1 MSNPNTVTVYSPD
14 GEPFE
19 MSRVNARDLV
29 AHRKWSMSP
38 MTAVETVLVQAEA
51 TSETVVAPEII
62 TQAVVADGEEEQVNF
77 DDDKI
82 DEESDVGIFTTE
94 EQFDGLT
101 EREDVVA
108 YLAKHFPDFVP
119 HHKSSRDGL
128 VAKAIKLATGE

>member
-51 TSETVVAPEII
+51 ITDTVVEPVVTTETVEVEG
-62 TQAVVADGEEEQVNF
+62 TEEQVITE
-77 DDDKI
+77 DGKI
-82 DEESDVGIFTTE
+82 DEESDVIILTTE
-94 EQFDGLT
+94 EQFAEMT

-108 YLAKHFPDFVP
+108 YLAKAFPDFVA
-119 HHKSSRDGL
+119 HHKSNRDGL

>member
-51 TSETVVAPEII
+51 ITDTVVEPVVTTETVEVEG
-62 TQAVVADGEEEQVNF
+62 TEEQVITE
-77 DDDKI
+77 DGKI
-82 DEESDVGIFTTE
+82 DEESDVIILTTE
-94 EQFDGLT
+94 EQFAEMT

-108 YLAKHFPDFVP
+108 YLAKAVPDFVT
-119 HHKSSRDGL
+119 HHKSNRDGL